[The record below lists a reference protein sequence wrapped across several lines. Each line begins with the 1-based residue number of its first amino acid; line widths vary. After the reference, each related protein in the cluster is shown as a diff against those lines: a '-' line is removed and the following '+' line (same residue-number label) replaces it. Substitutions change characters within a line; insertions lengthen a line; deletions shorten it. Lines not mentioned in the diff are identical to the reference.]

1 MKRKQRPLLPLLTLA
16 LAVLCPVTLPLLAQN
31 TVPQPSPAA
40 ALFPAADV
48 EAVAA
53 EVKRQAET
61 NGKGGAGKTL
71 AIYPDSSIAIVA
83 RTETSGAEIHRYAS
97 DNFVVLDG
105 DATLVT
111 GGSIPGAHDTGHGEV
126 KGEKVVG
133 GEEHHLKKGDIF
145 HVSAGTPHQTVM
157 TPGHDFVFL
166 MIKALRPEQP

>member
-1 MKRKQRPLLPLLTLA
+1 MNEKHRTLLPLVAVVA
-16 LAVLCPVTLPLLAQN
+16 LCSATVSLLAQ
-31 TVPQPSPAA
+31 TASSQPSPGV
-40 ALFPAADV
+40 ALFSSAGVQAMV
-48 EAVAA
+48 A

-61 NGKGGAGKTL
+61 NGQGGASKTL
-71 AIYPDSSIAIVA
+71 ATYSDCSLAIVA
-83 RTETSGAEIHRYAS
+83 RTATSGAEIHRYSS

-111 GGSIPGAHDTGHGEV
+111 GGSIPGERDTGHGEI
-126 KGEKVVG
+126 KGAKVVG
-133 GEEHHLKKGDIF
+133 GQKHYLKKGDIF